1 MIAPVTALWRVLFA
15 ERSAMSQKRNHR
27 HRQAECKSIPAPP
40 VKRSCSRAV
49 LTVLLVLSLGLGI
62 WFALVPMLENEQ
74 ALAAQQRILAEYEA
88 HDLQPSASVSVTPAP
103 APSPKPEPL
112 VVFEPAPESLPEA
125 VPYSV
130 PENSGNQAI
139 GVLEVGRIDLKL
151 PVVEGIDKAQLD
163 AALGHIPEIAPVGG
177 VGNAVIAG
185 HRSYAYGKFLNRLGE
200 VEVGDKL
207 AYTDAAGQRYTFS
220 VYEILELLPD
230 DQSAFEPYTEK
241 SVLSLYTCT
250 PTRTATHRLVV
261 RAERIE

>member
-1 MIAPVTALWRVLFA
+1 MV
-15 ERSAMSQKRNHR
+15 N
-27 HRQAECKSIPAPP
+27 PAPP
-40 VKRSCSRAV
+40 KRNPHRVV
-49 LTVLLVLSLGLGI
+49 LTVLLVLSLGLGA
-62 WFALVPMLENEQ
+62 WFALAPTLENERT
-74 ALAAQQRILAEYEA
+74 LAEQQRILAEYEA
-88 HDLQPSASVSVTPAP
+88 HDPQPSASAVTIPAP
-103 APSPKPEPL
+103 TPTPEPEPL
-112 VVFEPAPESLPEA
+112 VVFEPAPDSLPEA

-130 PENSGNQAI
+130 PENSGSVAI
-139 GVLEVGRIDLKL
+139 GALEIGRIDLKL

-163 AALGHIPEIAPVGG
+163 TSLGHIPETAPVGG
-177 VGNAVIAG
+177 VGNAVIVG

-207 AYTDAAGQRYTFS
+207 AYTDAVGQRYTFS

-250 PTRTATHRLVV
+250 PIRTATHRLVV